1 MSAAVLSSAVPFGQ
15 RKTRVANARCGM
27 GFSYGNA
34 VKNTVR
40 HMVSNLECVI
50 TNLQG
55 IVGDLHILVK
65 QIDVVTNKMDAVNTY
80 NGTQWTKPST
90 AIYKKKTTKIVKKSQ
105 PVKQPE
111 TKTDNSVSNWQE
123 MAETRA
129 EQGPSPDIDW
139 SYLSLTNNNCD
150 DAQVRQ
156 TNTSK
161 VTLHPCAMRRIR
173 EPNPYLSSCGA
184 SSECDVDADECQ
196 VTKDS
201 KVRACCDFVLDSL
214 KYENHSIETSNEDL
228 VNPTP
233 VVPEHVFC
241 EEVVGSNAENAYC
254 GMYESAMESKLEI
267 LSEYDDNDDDD
278 DDDLSLDRHSDI
290 DDDRPS
296 IRSCD
301 FKADY
306 NRCVNPWTSF
316 NMVHVDSSTHDS
328 DDLVSDCASDI
339 LNENYIDSS
348 SVNSGYE
355 NIVLTLPHHVCF

>member
-1 MSAAVLSSAVPFGQ
+1 MTSAAMLPSAVPFSQ
-15 RKTRVANARCGM
+15 HKARIANTRCGM
-27 GFSYGNA
+27 GFSYGTA

-40 HMVSNLECVI
+40 HMVSNLENVI

-65 QIDVVTNKMDAVNTY
+65 QIDVVTNKMDTY
-80 NGTQWTKPST
+80 NGTQWTRPSST
-90 AIYKKKTTKIVKKSQ
+90 IHKKKTTKIAKKNN
-105 PVKQPE
+105 PVKQE
-111 TKTDNSVSNWQE
+111 TKNENSVFNWQE

-139 SYLSLTNNNCD
+139 SYLSLTNNNSD
-150 DAQVRQ
+150 DMKVRQ
-156 TNTSK
+156 TSSPK
-161 VTLHPCAMRRIR
+161 VTSRPPCMMRRIR

-184 SSECDVDADECQ
+184 SSECDNDTDEGR
-196 VTKDS
+196 VTKES
-201 KVRACCDFVLDSL
+201 KVRACCDFVLGSL
-214 KYENHSIETSNEDL
+214 EYETHSVETSNEDL
-228 VNPTP
+228 NNPTP
-233 VVPEHVFC
+233 VVPVHVFC
-241 EEVVGSNAENAYC
+241 EEVVGSNTKGAYC

-267 LSEYDDNDDDD
+267 LSECDEDDDDDDD
-278 DDDLSLDRHSDI
+278 DDDLSLNRQSDI
-290 DDDRPS
+290 EDDRPS
-296 IRSCD
+296 IKSCD

-316 NMVHVDSSTHDS
+316 NLVHLDSSTHDS
-328 DDLVSDCASDI
+328 DDFVSDCASDI